1 MLRAVG
7 CMPQPAFRH
16 PNWGTKQMKL
26 AKTFASTALV
36 AIGLLAAGSASAETL
51 EDVKARDKLIVGI
64 KNDYAPYGY
73 LNDKGEIIGFE
84 VELAKY
90 VAKELL
96 GSEEKI
102 ELVPVVA
109 ANRIEFLTAGRIDV
123 IFATLGVTAD
133 RDKVIDFTTHYVSS
147 PGPAVLMAK
156 EATTSKW
163 GQLKDK
169 PVCGIQ
175 GSYYNK
181 KLTEEFGIQLVAF
194 KTQPEAYRALRDNR
208 CIGFVFDQMT
218 LDLKVQEADWSG
230 YKVAVPT
237 YEYLPMAGGIR
248 EGDKAFQEAVDKAIT
263 KAEAEGKLI
272 EWETEFN
279 IPHSEYIAERAKA
292 AKAKMN

>member
-1 MLRAVG
+1 
-7 CMPQPAFRH
+7 
-16 PNWGTKQMKL
+16 MKT
-26 AKTFASTALV
+26 AKIFASTALI
-36 AIGLLAAGSASAETL
+36 ALGLLTAGSALAGTL
-51 EDVKARDKLIVGI
+51 DDVKARGKLIVGV

-96 GSEEKI
+96 GSADKI

-123 IFATLGVTAD
+123 IFATLGVTPE
-133 RDKVIDFTTHYVSS
+133 RDKVIDFTTAYVSS
-147 PGPAVLMAK
+147 AGPAVMMAK

-163 GQLKDK
+163 EELKGK
-169 PVCGIQ
+169 QVCGIQ

-181 KLTEEFGIQLVAF
+181 KMTEDFGINLVAF
-194 KTQPEAYRALRDNR
+194 KTQPEAMRALRDNR

-263 KAEAEGKLI
+263 KAEAEGKMI
-272 EWETEFN
+272 EWETEFH
-279 IPHSEYIAERAKA
+279 IPHAEYIAERAKA
-292 AKAKMN
+292 AKAKLN

>member
-1 MLRAVG
+1 
-7 CMPQPAFRH
+7 
-16 PNWGTKQMKL
+16 MKL
-26 AKTFASTALV
+26 AKKLTTIAFA
-36 AIGLLAAGSASAETL
+36 AIGLLSAGTALAGTL
-51 EDVKARDKLIVGI
+51 EDIKARDKLIVGV
-64 KNDYAPYGY
+64 KSDYPPYGY

-96 GSEEKI
+96 GSADKI

-109 ANRIEFLTAGRIDV
+109 ANRIEFLTAGRIDI
-123 IFATLGVTAD
+123 IFATLGVTAE

-147 PGPAVLMAK
+147 PGPAVMMAK
-156 EATTSKW
+156 AATTSKW
-163 GQLKDK
+163 EELKDK
-169 PVCGIQ
+169 PVWGIQ

-181 KLTEEFGIQLVAF
+181 KMTEEFGIQLVAF

-208 CIGFVFDQMT
+208 CVGFVFDQMT

-248 EGDKAFQEAVDKAIT
+248 EGDTAFAAAVDKAIT
-263 KAEAEGKLI
+263 KAEAEGKMI
-272 EWETEFN
+272 EWETEFK

-292 AKAKMN
+292 AKAKVN

>member
-1 MLRAVG
+1 
-7 CMPQPAFRH
+7 
-16 PNWGTKQMKL
+16 MKA
-26 AKTFASTALV
+26 AKIFASTALM
-36 AIGLLAAGSASAETL
+36 ALGLLTAGSALAGSL
-51 EDVKARDKLIVGI
+51 DDVKARGKLIVGV

-96 GSEEKI
+96 GSADKI

-123 IFATLGVTAD
+123 IFATLGVTPE
-133 RDKVIDFTTHYVSS
+133 RDKVIDFTTAYVNS
-147 PGPAVLMAK
+147 PGPAVMMAK
-156 EATTSKW
+156 EATASKW
-163 GQLKDK
+163 EELKGK
-169 PVCGIQ
+169 PICGIQ

-181 KLTEEFGIQLVAF
+181 KMTEEFGINLVAF
-194 KTQPEAYRALRDNR
+194 KTQPEAMRALRDNR
-208 CIGFVFDQMT
+208 CIGFVFDQIT

-263 KAEAEGKLI
+263 KAEAEGKMI
-272 EWETEFN
+272 GWETEFN
-279 IPHSEYIAERAKA
+279 IPHAEYIAERAKA
-292 AKAKMN
+292 AKAKLN

>member
-1 MLRAVG
+1 M
-7 CMPQPAFRH
+7 
-16 PNWGTKQMKL
+16 
-26 AKTFASTALV
+26 
-36 AIGLLAAGSASAETL
+36 AIGLFTTGAATADTL
-51 EDVKARDKLIVGI
+51 TDVKSRDKLIVGV

-96 GSEEKI
+96 GSADKI

-123 IFATLGVTAD
+123 IFATLGVTPD
-133 RDKVIDFTTHYVSS
+133 RDKVIDFTTAYVSS
-147 PGPAVLMAK
+147 PGPAVMMAK
-156 EATTSKW
+156 AATTTKW
-163 GQLKDK
+163 EELKGK

-181 KLTEEFGIQLVAF
+181 KMTEEFGIELVAF
-194 KTQPEAYRALRDNR
+194 KTQPEAMRALRDNR
-208 CIGFVFDQMT
+208 CVGFVFDQMT

-248 EGDKAFQEAVDKAIT
+248 EGDKSFQEAVDKAIT
-263 KAEAEGKLI
+263 KAEAEGKMI
-272 EWETEFN
+272 GWETEFK
-279 IPHSEYIAERAKA
+279 IPPAEYIAERAKA
-292 AKAKMN
+292 AKAKLN

>member
-1 MLRAVG
+1 
-7 CMPQPAFRH
+7 
-16 PNWGTKQMKL
+16 MKM
-26 AKTFASTALV
+26 AKKYATTALTT
-36 AIGLLAAGSASAETL
+36 ICLLSASIAAADTL
-51 EDVKARDKLIVGI
+51 DNIKSRDKLIVGV

-84 VELAKY
+84 AELAKY

-96 GSEEKI
+96 GSADKI

-109 ANRIEFLTAGRIDV
+109 ANRIEFLTAGRVDI

-133 RDKVIDFTTHYVSS
+133 RDKVIDFSTHYVSS
-147 PGPAVLMAK
+147 PGPAVMMAK

-163 GQLKDK
+163 EELKGK

-181 KLTEEFGIQLVAF
+181 KMTEEFGIQLVAF
-194 KTQPEAYRALRDNR
+194 KTQPEAMRALRDNR
-208 CIGFVFDQMT
+208 CVGFVFDQMT

-248 EGDKAFQEAVDKAIT
+248 EGDATFQAAVDTAIT

-279 IPHSEYIAERAKA
+279 IPHSDYIAERAKA
-292 AKAKMN
+292 AKAKVN